1 MSTLSP
7 NDLLTT
13 DARNQPTGIVST
25 PTCLAVVLQA
35 LSARTVAI
43 ASCNVLKLKP
53 HRQSI
58 HLFLQGELSVDPT
71 PLKPGGAS
79 DDPSEMV
86 ERLQPVEPVE
96 NEPVDVGLRDG
107 ATQVTS
113 TLGAVSAVDINGV
126 EVAGSVGTEEP
137 SRATPTTGTP
147 LAETVGLDKK
157 APVVSTDASKVVLTV
172 GAAPA
177 VDANAVETAPD
188 VPAETK
194 AKSFESCVV
203 DRARRVADSRRL
215 HNARKWGDLNGQQDQ
230 AWASRTISQPSNN
243 KRAIDD
249 DLNVPAGSVVT
260 DDPGKATTA
269 IEAPLVEVVNPVDD
283 TPNVSGKVDDA
294 LKESGK
300 LH

>member
-79 DDPSEMV
+79 DDPGEMV
-86 ERLQPVEPVE
+86 ERLRPVEPVE
-96 NEPVDVGLRDG
+96 NEPVDVSLRDG

-147 LAETVGLDKK
+147 LAETVDLDKK
-157 APVVSTDASKVVLTV
+157 APVVSTDASKVDLTV
-172 GAAPA
+172 GVAHAT
-177 VDANAVETAPD
+177 DTNAVEVAGLD
-188 VPAETK
+188 VP
-194 AKSFESCVV
+194 
-203 DRARRVADSRRL
+203 
-215 HNARKWGDLNGQQDQ
+215 
-230 AWASRTISQPSNN
+230 
-243 KRAIDD
+243 
-249 DLNVPAGSVVT
+249 
-260 DDPGKATTA
+260 DDPDGATPAT
-269 IEAPLVEVVNPVDD
+269 EPPLGVKSVDD
-283 TPNVSGKVDDA
+283 VPKESGKVDDVP
-294 LKESGK
+294 KESGK

>member
-1 MSTLSP
+1 MSTLST

-58 HLFLQGELSVDPT
+58 HLFRQGELSVDPT
-71 PLKPGGAS
+71 PLKPGGTS
-79 DDPSEMV
+79 DDPGELV
-86 ERLQPVEPVE
+86 ERLRTVEPVE
-96 NEPVDVGLRDG
+96 NEPVDVSLRDG

-113 TLGAVSAVDINGV
+113 TLGAVSAVDINDV
-126 EVAGSVGTEEP
+126 EGAGSVGTEEP

-157 APVVSTDASKVVLTV
+157 APVVSTEVSKEDLTV
-172 GAAPA
+172 GATPA

-194 AKSFESCVV
+194 AKSFESCV
-203 DRARRVADSRRL
+203 DERSRRVANAKQL
-215 HNARKWGDLNGQQDQ
+215 HNARTWSNLNGQQDQ
-230 AWASRTISQPSNN
+230 AWASRTKSQPSNK

-249 DLNVPAGSVVT
+249 DLNVPAGSVIT
-260 DDPGKATTA
+260 DDPGKATPD
-269 IEAPLVEVVNPVDD
+269 IEAPLVEAVKPVDD
-283 TPNVSGKVDDA
+283 TP
-294 LKESGK
+294 KESGK

>member
-25 PTCLAVVLQA
+25 PTRLAVVLQA

-58 HLFLQGELSVDPT
+58 HLFRQGELSADPT
-71 PLKPGGAS
+71 PLKPGGTS
-79 DDPSEMV
+79 DDPGDKV
-86 ERLQPVEPVE
+86 ERLRAVEPVE
-96 NEPVDVGLRDG
+96 NEPVDVSSRDG
-107 ATQVTS
+107 ATQATS
-113 TLGAVSAVDINGV
+113 TLGAGSDVDINDV
-126 EVAGSVGTEEP
+126 KVAGSVGTEEP

-157 APVVSTDASKVVLTV
+157 APVVSTDVSKVVLTV
-172 GAAPA
+172 GATPA

-188 VPAETK
+188 VPAGTK
-194 AKSFESCVV
+194 AKSFES
-203 DRARRVADSRRL
+203 RVADSKQL
-215 HNARKWGDLNGQQDQ
+215 HNARKWSDLNGQQDQ
-230 AWASRTISQPSNN
+230 AWASRTISQPSDN
-243 KRAIDD
+243 KKAIDD
-249 DLNVPAGSVVT
+249 DLNDPAGSVVT
-260 DDPGKATTA
+260 DDPGEATTA
-269 IEAPLVEVVNPVDD
+269 IEAPLVEAVKPVDD

>member
-7 NDLLTT
+7 NNLLTT

-58 HLFLQGELSVDPT
+58 HLFLQGEPSADPT

-79 DDPSEMV
+79 DGPSEMV
-86 ERLQPVEPVE
+86 ERSQPVEPVE

-147 LAETVGLDKK
+147 LAETVDLDKK

-203 DRARRVADSRRL
+203 DRARRVANAKQL
-215 HNARKWGDLNGQQDQ
+215 HNDRKWSDLKGQQDQ
-230 AWASRTISQPSNN
+230 AWASRTISQPSNK

-249 DLNVPAGSVVT
+249 DLNVPAGSVIT
-260 DDPGKATTA
+260 DDPGKATPD
-269 IEAPLVEVVNPVDD
+269 IEAPLAKAVKPVDG
-283 TPNVSGKVDDA
+283 TP
-294 LKESGK
+294 KESGK